1 MQGWPT
7 SLLEVKSRV
16 GVVALLVG
24 VGALWVTATAAPS
37 AVFATPPAGST
48 TTTIQGDGGAVDAP
62 IVGKLADPADAPA
75 PATRG
80 SSIQETPTLPP
91 PPTEEPTTT
100 VQLAPPDTGVP
111 FASGAGRRVVYS
123 KNQMR
128 VWIVDG
134 NNVTVRTYRVSG
146 RFGQPDPGTYQVF
159 SRSTFTCNID
169 HPNICMRFMVRFAKG
184 PQGDNIGF
192 HEIPKRDGV
201 PVQSDAQL
209 GQALSGGCVRQAT
222 ADAEYMWAFAGI
234 GTTVVV
240 TD

>member
-1 MQGWPT
+1 M
-7 SLLEVKSRV
+7 
-16 GVVALLVG
+16 ALLVG
-24 VGALWVTATAAPS
+24 IAALWVTAAALPS
-37 AVFATPPAGST
+37 VASATTPPST
-48 TTTIQGDGGAVDAP
+48 TTTIVDAPVDAP
-62 IVGKLADPADAPA
+62 IASTFAAAAEALAA
-75 PATRG
+75 ATRG

-100 VQLAPPDTGVP
+100 EVVAPPDTGVP
-111 FASGAGRRVVYS
+111 YLSGIGRRVVYS

-128 VWIVDG
+128 VWIVDS

-146 RFGQPDPGTYQVF
+146 RFGQPDPGTYHVF
-159 SRSTFTCNID
+159 SRSAYTCNID
-169 HPNICMRFMVRFAKG
+169 HPNICMRFMVRFAHG
-184 PQGDNIGF
+184 PLGDNIGF

-201 PVQSDAQL
+201 PLQSDAQL

-222 ADAEYMWAFAGI
+222 ADAMYMWDFAAI

>member
-1 MQGWPT
+1 MREPPT
-7 SLLEVKSRV
+7 SLLKVKSRV
-16 GVVALLVG
+16 RVATLLVG
-24 VGALWVTATAAPS
+24 IVALWVTAAAMPS
-37 AVFATPPAGST
+37 AVSAAAPGPTST
-48 TTTIQGDGGAVDAP
+48 TTTVPGDGGEVDAP
-62 IVGKLADPADAPA
+62 IATRVAPADAPA
-75 PATRG
+75 VATRG

-100 VQLAPPDTGVP
+100 VVVAPPDTGVP
-111 FASGAGRRVVYS
+111 YLSGFGRRVVYS

-128 VWIVDG
+128 VWIVDA

-146 RFGQPDPGTYQVF
+146 RMGQPDPGTYQVF
-159 SRSTFTCNID
+159 SRSSFTCNID
-169 HPNICMRFMVRFAKG
+169 HPNICMRMMVRFAHG
-184 PQGDNIGF
+184 PEGDNIGF

-201 PVQSDAQL
+201 PIQSDEQL

>member
-1 MQGWPT
+1 MK
-7 SLLEVKSRV
+7 LRV
-16 GVVALLVG
+16 RVAALLVG
-24 VGALWVTATAAPS
+24 VGALWVMGVALPS
-37 AVFATPPAGST
+37 VVSAITPPST
-48 TTTIQGDGGAVDAP
+48 TTTTIVDAP
-62 IVGKLADPADAPA
+62 VDAPVASNVATAADAIA
-75 PATRG
+75 AATRG
-80 SSIQETPTLPP
+80 SSIQETPTVPP
-91 PPTEEPTTT
+91 PPTEAPTTT
-100 VQLAPPDTGVP
+100 EVVAPPDTGVP
-111 FASGAGRRVVYS
+111 YLSGIGRRVVYS

-146 RFGQPDPGTYQVF
+146 RFGQPTPGTYQVF
-159 SRSTFTCNID
+159 SRSAFTCNID
-169 HPNICMRFMVRFAKG
+169 HPNICMRFMVRFAQG
-184 PQGDNIGF
+184 PLGDNIGF

-222 ADAEYMWAFAGI
+222 ADALFMWDFAGI

>member
-1 MQGWPT
+1 MG
-7 SLLEVKSRV
+7 
-16 GVVALLVG
+16 GV
-24 VGALWVTATAAPS
+24 ALWVSAGAPS
-37 AVFATPPAGST
+37 SVVSAVPPTTST
-48 TTTIQGDGGAVDAP
+48 TSTTSTTVVDGGAVDAP
-62 IVGKLADPADAPA
+62 IASNIAPADAPA

-100 VQLAPPDTGVP
+100 EPIAPPDTGVP
-111 FASGAGRRVVYS
+111 FLSGVGRRVVYS
-123 KNQMR
+123 KNRMR
-128 VWIVDG
+128 VWIVDS
-134 NNVTVRTYRVSG
+134 NEVTVRTYRVSG
-146 RFGQPDPGTYQVF
+146 RFGQPDPGVYHVF

-169 HPNICMRFMVRFAKG
+169 HPNICMRFMVRFAQG

-201 PVQSDAQL
+201 PIQSDAQL

-222 ADAEYMWAFAGI
+222 ADAVLMWDFAAI

>member
-1 MQGWPT
+1 MKG
-7 SLLEVKSRV
+7 RV
-16 GVVALLVG
+16 RLVALAVSP
-24 VGALWVTATAAPS
+24 VALWVAITLPWATASATTPSTTTSTTTSTSTSTTAAP
-37 AVFATPPAGST
+37 
-48 TTTIQGDGGAVDAP
+48 DAP
-62 IVGKLADPADAPA
+62 IAPALVTNIAAAADAPA

-91 PPTEEPTTT
+91 PPSEEPTTT
-100 VQLAPPDTGVP
+100 EVAAPPDTGVP
-111 FASGAGRRVVYS
+111 YLSGSGRRVVYS

-146 RFGQPDPGTYQVF
+146 RFGQPNPGTYQVY
-159 SRSTFTCNID
+159 SRSSYTCNID
-169 HPNICMRFMVRFAKG
+169 HPNICMRFMVRFAHG
-184 PQGDNIGF
+184 PKGDNIGF
-192 HEIPKRDGV
+192 HEIPKENGV
-201 PVQSDAQL
+201 PIESDAQL

-222 ADAEYMWAFAGI
+222 ADAMFMWDFAGI

>member
-1 MQGWPT
+1 VQ
-7 SLLEVKSRV
+7 LRV
-16 GVVALLVG
+16 RVVALIVG
-24 VGALWVTATAAPS
+24 VAALAVGALALPTS
-37 AVFATPPAGST
+37 ASATPAVT
-48 TTTIQGDGGAVDAP
+48 TTTISGDGGAVDAP
-62 IVGKLADPADAPA
+62 TASNVDAAEAPA

-91 PPTEEPTTT
+91 PETEAPTTT
-100 VQLAPPDTGVP
+100 VVAAPPDTGVP
-111 FASGAGRRVVYS
+111 FLSGTGRRVVYS

-128 VWIVDG
+128 VWIVDDA
-134 NNVTVRTYRVSG
+134 NVTIRTYRVSG
-146 RFGQPDPGTYQVF
+146 RMGQPTPGTYHVF

-169 HPNICMRFMVRFAKG
+169 HQNICMRFMVRFAHG
-184 PQGDNIGF
+184 PLGDNIGF

-201 PVQSDAQL
+201 PIESDAQL

-222 ADAEYMWAFAGI
+222 ADATFMWDFAGI